1 MRSRAR
7 CRRRGVEGGAAAVE
21 FALVLP
27 ILLLLVFGILQYG
40 LYFWAMQGG
49 SDIARD
55 AARRAAVGQ
64 PATCAAFKSGIT
76 GDVRALVGDAPQV
89 VLRSY
94 TKADPTR
101 PAIAV
106 GDEVTVRIEFTSFDL
121 QLPFLPFIEDGRVT
135 SEASARVDFVPQ
147 QPEACS

>member
-1 MRSRAR
+1 MLGRERSLH
-7 CRRRGVEGGAAAVE
+7 RGQGGAAAVE

-27 ILLLLVFGILQYG
+27 VLLLLVFGIVQYG

-64 PATCAAFKSGIT
+64 PASCAAFKSGVS
-76 GDVRALVGDAPQV
+76 GDVDALVGKAPAV
-89 VLRSY
+89 IRRTYVK
-94 TKADPTR
+94 TDPTR
-101 PAIAV
+101 PTITV

-121 QLPFLPFIEDGRVT
+121 RLPFLPFIADGRVT

-147 QPEACS
+147 QPEVCP